1 MRLPDCFE
9 SLSMRVPEY
18 DTSPEAA
25 TAGWETEEVAT
36 HNLSSRLKLAGMVG
50 QGKEFEPSYV
60 PEMVESWFLFI
71 LYRFSI
77 EY

>member
-25 TAGWETEEVAT
+25 AAGWETEEVAT
-36 HNLSSRLKLAGMVG
+36 HNGSSRLKFASMVG
-50 QGKEFEPSYV
+50 QGKEFEP
-60 PEMVESWFLFI
+60 
-71 LYRFSI
+71 
-77 EY
+77 